1 MLSVM
6 ASVDVLNYTLTCLEG
21 LPLPVRRSLTDRA
34 SVQSSLLLFLDFYSL
49 HATVVLVLE
58 ALPTLSTLEVV
69 LQLVV
74 EPAIVHFLN
83 CLVAVRTDCDDI
95 LGVVTATV
103 VLRNDVVS
111 LKDPLVVVT
120 TDKTPIHLSTDLFL

>member
-83 CLVAVRTDCDDI
+83 CLVAVRTDCDEI